1 MQPLA
6 APSDVRRYFVSP
18 EESGQICLLACILG
32 NGGEVFFPKL
42 GEDSMLSFSSICSAL
57 VEARGFTR
65 RECSGDEEARRI
77 ASGMK
82 DGDKEYP
89 VVYFKSDTTGEK
101 PYEEFYV
108 PGESVDMQR
117 FRSLGVIRQSP
128 RHTLEEVDDFF
139 RRLEGIFAKDD
150 FTKAQ
155 VVDAIKDFIP
165 NFEHEEK
172 GRNLDQKM

>member
-1 MQPLA
+1 
-6 APSDVRRYFVSP
+6 
-18 EESGQICLLACILG
+18 
-32 NGGEVFFPKL
+32 
-42 GEDSMLSFSSICSAL
+42 
-57 VEARGFTR
+57 
-65 RECSGDEEARRI
+65 
-77 ASGMK
+77 
-82 DGDKEYP
+82 
-89 VVYFKSDTTGEK
+89 
-101 PYEEFYV
+101 
-108 PGESVDMQR
+108 MQR